1 MRKLCIFISLIY
13 CKLSAKMKNIIFLL
27 ILIFSVNQIYSCSCI
42 HSTIKNG
49 FVNSDI
55 IFTGKVIKINK
66 GKIIDS
72 IPSSTEKGKFYI
84 NQTPRIEFVFKV
96 FKFIKG
102 KEKTEFITIVTT
114 GGGSDCGNYFE
125 LNSEHL
131 VYSYKT
137 DLKLN
142 SFNPNE
148 KVEPYFSTSL
158 CTRTKELKKV
168 KKAEINILERLTKR
182 FL

>member
-1 MRKLCIFISLIY
+1 
-13 CKLSAKMKNIIFLL
+13 MKNIIFLL
-27 ILIFSVNQIYSCSCI
+27 ILLFTVNQIYSCSCI
-42 HSTIKNG
+42 HSTIKND

-96 FKFIKG
+96 IKFIKG

-114 GGGSDCGNYFE
+114 GGRTDCGNYFE

-137 DLKLN
+137 DLNLN
-142 SFNPNE
+142 SFSNN

-168 KKAEINILERLTKR
+168 KKAEINKLERLTKR
-182 FL
+182 RIP